1 MLKMIRPFAHP
12 KTGVFWLRK
21 VVPADLRSFVGK
33 RELTA
38 SLGTKDVREAKAKA
52 GPVIARFEATIE
64 AARAAASG
72 QCPHPSSREIAALA
86 GEWYRRRIGANC
98 NDQELE
104 DLHIDVAIE
113 LRGLDQV
120 ARRPEDMVSYGLA
133 QSLLQAHGF
142 ATDQE
147 SVARLTL
154 ALLRAAAALDEV
166 IGRRAG
172 GDWSPDANLP
182 KFPPLV
188 PHRPLE
194 APPQTPQQA
203 PRQGP
208 PRATVAALII
218 AWAAEAGTAG
228 KALYDRER
236 TGKMLTDFLGHDDAG
251 RVTADDVVRWKE
263 ARLAAGRSAKTVA
276 NDIGELRPIWTWG
289 KANRKLSFEQN
300 PFSGLAPRTKK
311 RARRARGP
319 FTAEEARRI
328 LLAARG
334 EPSAL
339 LRWLPWLL
347 CFTGARLG
355 EVTQASKEDVRRE
368 GTDGPWVLAIHEDG
382 EGRTLKT
389 AHSER
394 LVPLHPTLIAEGLLG
409 YVQALP
415 AGSPLFPDVRPDIFG
430 TRKGTATKAHGRW
443 VRKTV
448 GIVDRAKDPAH
459 GWRHHFEDAARRA
472 GLPQA
477 VTDGLLGHMNG
488 QNESEGYGRGYR
500 YMPDVTAPWM
510 AKMASPLTGETAA
523 SEDNSKAA

>member
-1 MLKMIRPFAHP
+1 ML
-12 KTGVFWLRK
+12 G
-21 VVPADLRSFVGK
+21 D
-33 RELTA
+33 
-38 SLGTKDVREAKAKA
+38 
-52 GPVIARFEATIE
+52 
-64 AARAAASG
+64 
-72 QCPHPSSREIAALA
+72 
-86 GEWYRRRIGANC
+86 
-98 NDQELE
+98 
-104 DLHIDVAIE
+104 
-113 LRGLDQV
+113 
-120 ARRPEDMVSYGLA
+120 GLA
-133 QSLLQAHGF
+133 QNLLQSNGLASD
-142 ATDQE
+142 AET
-147 SVARLTL
+147 VTRLTSV
-154 ALLRAAAALDEV
+154 LLRTAAALDEM
-166 IGRRAG
+166 IGRRAD

-188 PHRPLE
+188 PRKAPE
-194 APPQTPQQA
+194 APPQTLPQA
-203 PRQGP
+203 PLK
-208 PRATVAALII
+208 ATVAALIA
-218 AWAAEAGTAG
+218 AWAAEAGTTG

-236 TGKMLTDFLGHDDAG
+236 TGKLLTDFLGHNDAG
-251 RVTADDVVRWKE
+251 RVSADDVVRWKE

-289 KANRKLSFEQN
+289 KANRKLAFEVN

-334 EPSAL
+334 ETSAL
-339 LRWLPWLL
+339 LRWLPWVL

-355 EVTQASKEDVRRE
+355 EVTQAAKEDVRRE
-368 GTDGPWVLAIHEDG
+368 GTDGPWVLLIHEDG

-394 LVPLHPTLIAEGLLG
+394 LVPIHPALIAEGFLR
-409 YVQALP
+409 YVQVLP
-415 AGSPLFPDVRPDIFG
+415 PGSSLFPDVRPDKFG

-443 VRKTV
+443 VRRTV
-448 GIVDRAKDPAH
+448 GITDRTKNPAH
-459 GWRHHFEDAARRA
+459 VWRHHFEGAARRA

-510 AKMASPLTGETAA
+510 AKMASPLAGETAA
-523 SEDNSKAA
+523 SEDTIKAA